1 MLKLL
6 NNIGDKKAAIFF
18 DFDNT
23 VTLQDTIDSVLI
35 DYSTTNNWLKLE
47 KEWKS
52 GKIGSRKCLKGQMK
66 DVRITKGQLNEY
78 LATIKLDPY
87 FKKIA
92 LFLESKKIKPII
104 LSDNFDYF
112 IKYALK
118 THGIKGIKVFSN
130 SMTFSGNRILTKFPF
145 RNNKCLRCAHCKKK
159 NMFRNTPVGA
169 ISIYIGDGLSDVCP
183 AKHADIVFAKDHLI
197 KILKRKKVSCVPFK
211 SLKDVY
217 NKLRKDLKCISNKN

>member
-1 MLKLL
+1 MLELL
-6 NNIGDKKAAIFF
+6 NNIGNKKTAIFF

-23 VTLQDTIDSVLI
+23 ITLQDTIDSVLI
-35 DYSTTNNWLKLE
+35 NHSTNNNWLKLE

-66 DVRITKGQLNEY
+66 DVRVTKGQLNKY

-87 FKKIA
+87 FNKIA
-92 LFLESKKIKPII
+92 LFLKSKKIKPII

-112 IKYALK
+112 IKYVLK
-118 THGIKGIKVFSN
+118 TRGIKGIKVFSN
-130 SMTFSGNRILTKFPF
+130 SMKFSGNRILTKFPF

-159 NMFRNTPVGA
+159 NIFRNTPIGA

-183 AKHADIVFAKDHLI
+183 SKHADIVFAKDHLI
-197 KILKRKKVSCVPFK
+197 EILKQEKVSYVPFK

-217 NKLRKDLKCISNKN
+217 TKLRKVLK

>member
-1 MLKLL
+1 MLKPL
-6 NNIGDKKAAIFF
+6 NNIGNKKTAVFF

-23 VTLQDTIDSVLI
+23 ITLRDTIDSVLI
-35 DYSTTNNWLKLE
+35 DYSTSNNWLKLE

-52 GKIGSRKCLKGQMK
+52 GKLGSRKCLKGQMK
-66 DVRITKGQLNEY
+66 DVRVTKKQINAY
-78 LATIKLDPY
+78 LAEIKLDPY
-87 FKKIA
+87 FKKTA

-112 IKYALK
+112 IKYVLK
-118 THGIKGIKVFSN
+118 AHGIKGIKVFSN
-130 SMTFSGNRILTKFPF
+130 SMTFSGNRILTKFPL

-159 NMFRNTPVGA
+159 NMFRNTPIDA

-183 AKHADIVFAKDHLI
+183 AKHADMVFAKDHLS
-197 KILKRKKVSCVPFK
+197 KVLKREKISFVPFK

-217 NKLRKDLKCISNKN
+217 NKLRKDLK